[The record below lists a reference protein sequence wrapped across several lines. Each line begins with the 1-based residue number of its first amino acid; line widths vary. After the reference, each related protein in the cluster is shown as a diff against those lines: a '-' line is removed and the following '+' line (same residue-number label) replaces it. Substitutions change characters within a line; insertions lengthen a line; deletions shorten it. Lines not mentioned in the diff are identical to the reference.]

1 MPQKQKLSLEE
12 KVRIVK
18 KYLVGES
25 GIRNVAAEAGVDPA
39 TIQRW
44 IMQYETEGAAAFL
57 PHKRNSVSVRKKNH
71 WELN

>member
-25 GIRNVAAEAGVDPA
+25 GIRSVAAEAGVDPA

-44 IMQYETEGAAAFL
+44 IMQ
-57 PHKRNSVSVRKKNH
+57 
-71 WELN
+71 

>member
-25 GIRNVAAEAGVDPA
+25 GIRNVAVEAGVDPA

-57 PHKRNSVSVRKKNH
+57 PHKRNSYSA
-71 WELN
+71 ELKL

>member
-25 GIRNVAAEAGVDPA
+25 GMVFDIIGVVHSDCL
-39 TIQRW
+39 
-44 IMQYETEGAAAFL
+44 FL
-57 PHKRNSVSVRKKNH
+57 C
-71 WELN
+71 